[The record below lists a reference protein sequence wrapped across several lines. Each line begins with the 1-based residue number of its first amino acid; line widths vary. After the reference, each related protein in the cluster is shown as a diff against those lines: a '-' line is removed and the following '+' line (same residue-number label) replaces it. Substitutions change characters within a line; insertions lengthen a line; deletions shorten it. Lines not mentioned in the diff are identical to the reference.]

1 MKNPRSGRDYEAI
14 MRVAVIGGGGWGT
27 ALACLLDSAGHEA
40 RVWVRREVLARKIEK
55 TRENADY
62 LPGVQ
67 LPETLHFTPKL
78 SEAAIGVEA
87 LVIAVPSHAV
97 RSIASTLG
105 SLLTTTP
112 LLVSTSK
119 GIEQDSLQTM
129 SGALTEALPPRFTHK
144 IAVLS
149 GPSFAAEVAR
159 GLPTAVTVAARDQ
172 AVARRIQTLFSAPT
186 FRVYTTTD
194 VIGAEIGG
202 AVKNVIA
209 LAVGVSDGLGYGYN
223 ARAALITRG
232 MAEVVRLATR
242 MGAHPQTLSGLSGM
256 GDLILT
262 CTSDLSRNRT
272 VGVRLGR
279 GESLEAIQRTMA
291 TIAEGIRNCRSILDL
306 ARRLAVDMPIVEQ
319 IYELVYSGKPPTQV
333 VTDLLARQTKAE
345 FPPGAN

>member
-1 MKNPRSGRDYEAI
+1 MSPHSGRDYEAV

-27 ALACLLDSAGHEA
+27 ALACLLNSVGHTTQ
-40 RVWVRREVLARKIEK
+40 VWVRREVLARTIEK
-55 TRENADY
+55 TRENTAY
-62 LPGVQ
+62 LPGRR
-67 LPETLHFTPKL
+67 LPDALRFTPDL
-78 SEAAIGVEA
+78 SAAVSGAEV
-87 LVIAVPSHAV
+87 LVVAVPSHAV

-129 SGALTEALPPRFTHK
+129 SGVLTEALPPRFARK

-149 GPSFAAEVAR
+149 GPSFAVEVAR

-172 AVARRIQTLFSAPT
+172 AVAQIVQTLFSAPT

-242 MGAHPQTLSGLSGM
+242 MGAQPQTLSGLSGM

-272 VGVRLGR
+272 VGIRLGR
-279 GESLEAIQRTMA
+279 GEALEVIQGTMT

-333 VTDLLARQTKAE
+333 VADLLARQTKAE

>member
-1 MKNPRSGRDYEAI
+1 M
-14 MRVAVIGGGGWGT
+14 
-27 ALACLLDSAGHEA
+27 
-40 RVWVRREVLARKIEK
+40 
-55 TRENADY
+55 
-62 LPGVQ
+62 
-67 LPETLHFTPKL
+67 
-78 SEAAIGVEA
+78 
-87 LVIAVPSHAV
+87 
-97 RSIASTLG
+97 
-105 SLLTTTP
+105 
-112 LLVSTSK
+112 
-119 GIEQDSLQTM
+119 
-129 SGALTEALPPRFTHK
+129 
-144 IAVLS
+144 LS

-172 AVARRIQTLFSAPT
+172 AIARRIQTLFSAPT

-209 LAVGVSDGLGYGYN
+209 LAAGVSDGLGYGYN

-242 MGAHPQTLSGLSGM
+242 LGAHPQTLSGLSGI

-272 VGVRLGR
+272 VGIRLGR

-306 ARRLAVDMPIVEQ
+306 ARRP
-319 IYELVYSGKPPTQV
+319 SG
-333 VTDLLARQTKAE
+333 
-345 FPPGAN
+345 

>member
-1 MKNPRSGRDYEAI
+1 

-27 ALACLLDSAGHEA
+27 ALACLLDSVGHEA
-40 RVWVRREVLARKIEK
+40 QVWVRREVLARKIER
-55 TRENADY
+55 TRENVDY
-62 LPGVQ
+62 LPGVR
-67 LPETLHFTPKL
+67 LPETLRFTPEL
-78 SEAAIGVEA
+78 SAAVIGAEV
-87 LVIAVPSHAV
+87 LVVAVPSHAV

-105 SLLTTTP
+105 PLLTTTP
-112 LLVSTSK
+112 LLVSMSK

-129 SGALTEALPPRFTHK
+129 SGVLTEALPPRFAHK
-144 IAVLS
+144 VAVLS

-159 GLPTAVTVAARDQ
+159 GLPTAVTVAAQDH
-172 AVARRIQTLFSAPT
+172 AIARIVQTLFAAPT

-242 MGAHPQTLSGLSGM
+242 MGAKSQTLSGLSGM

-272 VGVRLGR
+272 VGIRLGR
-279 GESLEAIQRTMA
+279 GESLEAIQRTMT

-333 VTDLLARQTKAE
+333 VADLLARQTKAE
-345 FPPGAN
+345 FPPGEN

>member
-1 MKNPRSGRDYEAI
+1 MQI
-14 MRVAVIGGGGWGT
+14 AVLGGGGWGT
-27 ALACLLDSAGHEA
+27 ALACLLDSVGHEV
-40 RVWVRREVLARKIEK
+40 RLWVRREALAQELAQKK
-55 TRENADY
+55 ENTAY
-62 LPGVQ
+62 LPDIP
-67 LPETLHFTPKL
+67 LPETLRFTAEL
-78 SEAAIGVEA
+78 SVAVTQAEV
-87 LVIAVPSHAV
+87 LVVAVPSHAV
-97 RSIASTLG
+97 RSIAAALG

-119 GIEQDSLQTM
+119 GIEQGSLQTM
-129 SGALTEALPPRFTHK
+129 SGVLTQALPTRFARK
-144 IAVLS
+144 IATLS

-159 GLPTAVTVAARDQ
+159 GLPTAVTVAAQDQ
-172 AVARRIQTLFSAPT
+172 TVAQRVQALFSAPA

-194 VIGAEIGG
+194 MIGAEIGG

-242 MGAHPQTLSGLSGM
+242 MGANPQTLSGLSGM

-272 VGVRLGR
+272 VGIRLGK
-279 GESLEAIQRTMA
+279 GESLEAVQRTMT

-306 ARRLAVDMPIVEQ
+306 AQRLAVDMPIVEQ
-319 IYELVYSGKPPTQV
+319 IFALVYAGKRPTQV
-333 VTDLLARQTKAE
+333 VTDLLARQMKAE
-345 FPPGAN
+345 FPQREN

>member
-1 MKNPRSGRDYEAI
+1 

-27 ALACLLDSAGHEA
+27 ALACLLDSVGHD
-40 RVWVRREVLARKIEK
+40 VHMWVRREALAREIEK
-55 TRENADY
+55 KGENTSY
-62 LPGVQ
+62 LPGVS
-67 LPETLHFTPKL
+67 LTRTLRFTTDL
-78 SEAAIGVEA
+78 SVAITGTELV
-87 LVIAVPSHAV
+87 VIAVPSHAV
-97 RSIASTLG
+97 GSIAAALG
-105 SLLTTTP
+105 PRLTTTP

-129 SGALTEALPPRFTHK
+129 SGVLTGTLPARFEQK
-144 IAVLS
+144 ITVLS

-159 GLPTAVTVAARDQ
+159 SLPTAVTVAAANQ
-172 AVARRIQTLFSAPT
+172 TVAQTVQEVFSAPT

-194 VIGAEIGG
+194 VIGVEIGG

-242 MGAHPQTLSGLSGM
+242 MGANPQTLSGLSGM

-272 VGVRLGR
+272 VGIRLGK
-279 GESLEAIQRTMA
+279 GESLKSIQQSMN
-291 TIAEGIRNCRSILDL
+291 TIAEGIRNCQSILDL
-306 ARRLAVDMPIVEQ
+306 AQRLAVEMPIVEQ
-319 IYELVYSGKPPTQV
+319 IAALVYAGKRPTQV
-333 VTDLLARQTKAE
+333 VADLLSRQKKAE
-345 FPPGAN
+345 FPPGEN

>member
-1 MKNPRSGRDYEAI
+1 

-27 ALACLLDSAGHEA
+27 ALACLLDSVGHA
-40 RVWVRREVLARKIEK
+40 AQVWVRRELLAREIER
-55 TRENADY
+55 TRENTDY
-62 LPGVQ
+62 LPGVR
-67 LPETLHFTPKL
+67 LPETLCFTAEL
-78 SEAAIGVEA
+78 SAAVTGAEV
-87 LVIAVPSHAV
+87 LVVAVPSHAV
-97 RSIASTLG
+97 RSIASALG

-119 GIEQDSLQTM
+119 GIEQGSLQTM
-129 SGALTEALPPRFTHK
+129 SGVLTQALPTRFASK

-159 GLPTAVTVAARDQ
+159 GLPTAVTVAAQDQ
-172 AVARRIQTLFSAPT
+172 TVAQTVQALFSAPT

-242 MGAHPQTLSGLSGM
+242 MGANPQTLSGLSGM

-272 VGVRLGR
+272 VGIRLGK
-279 GESLEAIQRTMA
+279 GESLEAVQRTVT

-306 ARRLAVDMPIVEQ
+306 AQRLAVDMPIVEQ
-319 IYELVYSGKPPTQV
+319 ISALVYSGKQPTQV
-333 VTDLLARQTKAE
+333 VADLLARQMKAE
-345 FPPGAN
+345 FPQREN